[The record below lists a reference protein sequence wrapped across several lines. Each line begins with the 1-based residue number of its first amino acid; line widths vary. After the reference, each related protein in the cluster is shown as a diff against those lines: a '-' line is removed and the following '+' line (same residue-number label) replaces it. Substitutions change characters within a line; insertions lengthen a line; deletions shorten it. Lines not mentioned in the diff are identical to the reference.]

1 MSKNFFGDDAL
12 FTVQSVSRLVGSREV
27 DRALSR
33 VDAAL
38 RLLRRHGIF
47 SLASSLRVSRN
58 EALSGGK
65 IMMCGSW

>member
-47 SLASSLRVSRN
+47 SLASSLRVSGN